1 MAIYATG
8 RKRKSHFLLPVLLTV
23 ILALVILSAV
33 WLTKT
38 IVTRQLSE
46 SNALPPAAAAG
57 NPAVTASAP
66 PVQKVTFTE
75 DSMLHM
81 TYQNSCGHSVSKA
94 EKVPAEFAG
103 KTLDEVLDAC
113 YRVSVAVQDGRDFHG
128 ACHLRMNLALPRD
141 RVEEAFRRLEQYVFT
156 K

>member
-1 MAIYATG
+1 MNVLSMYALIGAYTEEG
-8 RKRKSHFLLPVLLTV
+8 DAWLEELRQVLSDNVAFACDFIRNRLPG
-23 ILALVILSAV
+23 
-33 WLTKT
+33 
-38 IVTRQLSE
+38 VT
-46 SNALPPAAAAG
+46 
-57 NPAVTASAP
+57 
-66 PVQKVTFTE
+66 VQKPQGTY
-75 DSMLHM
+75 MLFVDCTGWCAAH
-81 TYQNSCGHSVSKA
+81 
-94 EKVPAEFAG
+94 G